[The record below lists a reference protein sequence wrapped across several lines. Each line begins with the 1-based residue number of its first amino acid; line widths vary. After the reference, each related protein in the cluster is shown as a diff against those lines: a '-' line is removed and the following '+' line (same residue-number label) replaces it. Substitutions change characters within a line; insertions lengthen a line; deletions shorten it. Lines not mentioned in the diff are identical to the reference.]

1 MNRRGPRVL
10 ARCALV
16 VLTALLLLGWVEST
30 APPAPPVAAAADEL
44 DKFAPVDMAEAVKR
58 AAIAN

>member
-1 MNRRGPRVL
+1 MNRPGPRGL

-16 VLTALLLLGWVEST
+16 VLAALFLIGWVEST
-30 APPAPPVAAAADEL
+30 APPAPPVAAGADEL
-44 DKFAPVDMAEAVKR
+44 DKFAPVDMAEAVKL

>member
-1 MNRRGPRVL
+1 MNRSGPRSL

-16 VLTALLLLGWVEST
+16 VLAALLLIGGVESA
-30 APPAPPVAAAADEL
+30 APPAPLVAAGADEL

-58 AAIAN
+58 ATIAN